1 MELIKK
7 RIQTNVIG
15 KTITDQFIID
25 DDYNVPDSKSD
36 VGRVVA
42 GEGTVK
48 IEEVKRVENYL
59 RVVGKLFFKTLY
71 VTDASVPD
79 LASLQ
84 GQIPFEE
91 MVYLDLDK
99 ESEEEYIVQVAGV
112 EFHSTVIHSRKLSL
126 KAMVDLSIH
135 GEHTGE
141 EEITTGVESEE
152 PIFKKIRPAEPLK
165 LHTSKKD
172 IYRIKEEVTIPGTK
186 ENIGT
191 LIWTDVGLRKIDT
204 KVSQDAITFT
214 GTLQLF
220 VLYKSEEDKTD
231 WVEQTVPFEGSI
243 TCNGAEEGHYHH
255 MYHNLSDVNVEVRMD
270 GDGEMRALGIEA
282 TLEMRVLLYEEEQIE
297 LLEDVYSLAHE
308 CVLEKS
314 PASYEELITQNHSK
328 YKFSERLNLPELKE
342 EILQICH
349 SGGRMQM
356 DRMEVVEGGIQIEGI
371 LYVNFL
377 YVKAND
383 SIPFGMWSGMVPFSY
398 LVECGRNCPNMR
410 YDITANVEQ
419 LSIDMAGSEE
429 VEVKAVLAFQ
439 SFLRSPLQM
448 ETIVQLE
455 FQPFNMDEM
464 DKRPGIIGYITKEGD
479 DLWSLAKRYYTTEE
493 GIMENNHLASRELRP
508 GEKLLIF
515 KENMSIL

>member
-7 RIQTNVIG
+7 EIQTNVIG
-15 KTITDQFIID
+15 KTITDQFVID

-42 GEGTVK
+42 GEGMVTV
-48 IEEVKRVENYL
+48 EEIRRMENYL
-59 RVVGKLFFKTLY
+59 RVAGKLYFKILY
-71 VTDASVPD
+71 VTDAVIPG

-84 GQIPFEE
+84 GQLPFEE
-91 MVYLDLDK
+91 MVYLDK
-99 ESEEEYIVQVAGV
+99 EEGETYIVQVTGV
-112 EFHSTVIHSRKLSL
+112 EFNAAVIHSRKLSL

-135 GEHTGE
+135 SEKTGE
-141 EEITTGVESEE
+141 EEITTDVDGEE
-152 PIFKKIRPAEPLK
+152 RIFKKMRPAELLK
-165 LHTSKKD
+165 FHTGKKD
-172 IYRIKEEVTIPGTK
+172 IYRIKEEIAIPGTK

-191 LIWTDVGLRKIDT
+191 LIWTDVELRKIDT
-204 KVSQDAITFT
+204 KVSQDLISFT

-220 VLYKSEEDKTD
+220 ALYKSEEDKTD

-243 TCNGAEEGHYHH
+243 SCNGAQEGDYHH
-255 MYHNLSDVNVEVRMD
+255 IYHNLSDVNVEVRMD
-270 GDGEMRALGIEA
+270 GDGEMRALGMEA
-282 TLEMRVLLYEEEQIE
+282 TLEMRVFLYEEEQLEI
-297 LLEDVYSLAHE
+297 LEDVYSVEQE
-308 CVLEKS
+308 CVLEKR

-328 YKFSERLNLPELKE
+328 YKFSERLNLPELKD

-349 SGGRMQM
+349 SGGRIQM
-356 DRMEVVEGGIQIEGI
+356 EHMEIAETGIQIEGV

-383 SIPFGMWSGMVPFSY
+383 SIPFGMWSGMLPFSY
-398 LVECGRNCPNMR
+398 LIESGRNCPDMR

-439 SFLRSPLQM
+439 SFLRQPLQT
-448 ETIVQLE
+448 ETIVGLTL
-455 FQPFNMDEM
+455 QPFNDEELQ
-464 DKRPGIIGYITKEGD
+464 KRPGIIGYITKDGD
-479 DLWSLAKRYYTTEE
+479 DLWNLAKRYCTTEE
-493 GIMENNHLASRELRP
+493 SIMENNQLTSRELRA

>member
-15 KTITDQFIID
+15 KTITDQFVID

-36 VGRVVA
+36 VGRVIV

-48 IEEVKRVENYL
+48 VEEVKKVENYL
-59 RVVGKLFFKTLY
+59 RVVGKLFFKILY
-71 VTDASVPD
+71 VTDASVAE

-84 GQIPFEE
+84 GQLPYEE
-91 MVYLDLDK
+91 MVYLDK
-99 ESEEEYIVQVAGV
+99 EDGEEYIVQV
-112 EFHSTVIHSRKLSL
+112 
-126 KAMVDLSIH
+126 
-135 GEHTGE
+135 TGE
-141 EEITTGVESEE
+141 EEITMDVDGEE
-152 PIFKKIRPAEPLK
+152 QIFKKIQSAELLK

-172 IYRIKEEVTIPGTK
+172 IYRMKEEVTIPGTK

-191 LIWTDVGLRKIDT
+191 LIWTDVELRKIDT
-204 KVSQDAITFT
+204 KVSQDAILFT

-220 VLYKSEEDKTD
+220 ALYKSEEDKTD

-255 MYHNLSDVNVEVRMD
+255 MYHNLSDINVEVRMD

-308 CVLEKS
+308 CILERQ

-328 YKFSERLNLPELKE
+328 YKFSERLNLPELKD

-349 SGGRMQM
+349 SGGRMQIEHM
-356 DRMEVVEGGIQIEGI
+356 DVVENGIQIEGV

-383 SIPFGMWSGMVPFSY
+383 GIPFGMWSGMLPFSY
-398 LVECGRNCPNMR
+398 VVESGRDYPEIR
-410 YDITANVEQ
+410 YNITANVEQ

-439 SFLRSPLQM
+439 SFLRLPLQT
-448 ETIVQLE
+448 ETIVQME
-455 FQPFNMDEM
+455 FQPFDEEEM

-479 DLWSLAKRYYTTEE
+479 NLWSLAKRYYTTEE
-493 GIMENNHLASRELRP
+493 GIMENNQLTSRELRS

>member
-15 KTITDQFIID
+15 KTITDQFVID

-42 GEGTVK
+42 GEGAVK
-48 IEEVKRVENYL
+48 VEEVKRVENYL
-59 RVVGKLFFKTLY
+59 QVVGKLFFKILY
-71 VTDASVPD
+71 VTDASVPE

-84 GQIPFEE
+84 GQLPFEE
-91 MVYLDLDK
+91 MVYLDREDG
-99 ESEEEYIVQVAGV
+99 EEYIVRVTGV
-112 EFHSTVIHSRKLSL
+112 EFTATVIHSRKLAL

-135 GEHTGE
+135 GERVGE
-141 EEITTGVESEE
+141 EEITTDVEGDEQ
-152 PIFKKIRPAEPLK
+152 IFKKMQSAELLT

-172 IYRIKEEVTIPGTK
+172 IYRIKEEITIPGTK

-204 KVSQDAITFT
+204 KVSQDAISFT

-220 VLYKSEEDKTD
+220 ALYQSEEGKTD
-231 WVEQTVPFEGSI
+231 WVEQNVPFEGSI
-243 TCNGAEEGHYHH
+243 SCNGAEEGHYHH
-255 MYHNLSDVNVEVRMD
+255 IYHNLNDINVEVRMD

-282 TLEMRVLLYEEEQIE
+282 TLEMRVLLYEEERVE
-297 LLEDVYSLAHE
+297 LLKDMYSLEQE
-308 CVLEKS
+308 CVLEKRPS
-314 PASYEELITQNHSK
+314 FYEELITQNHSK
-328 YKFSERLNLPELKE
+328 YKFSERLNLPELKD

-349 SGGRMQM
+349 SGGRIQM
-356 DRMEVVEGGIQIEGI
+356 EHLEVVGDGIQIEGV

-383 SIPFGMWSGMVPFSY
+383 SVPFGVWSGMLPFSY
-398 LVECGRNCPNMR
+398 LVESGRDCPDMR
-410 YDITANVEQ
+410 YDVTANVEQ

-439 SFLRSPLQM
+439 SFLRSPLQI
-448 ETIVQLE
+448 ETIEQAE
-455 FQPFNMDEM
+455 FRPFNEEEM
-464 DKRPGIIGYITKEGD
+464 NKRPGIIGYITKDGD
-479 DLWSLAKRYYTTEE
+479 DLWSLAKRYYTTEDS
-493 GIMENNHLASRELRP
+493 IMKNNQLETGELRP
-508 GEKLLIF
+508 GQKLLIF

>member
-15 KTITDQFIID
+15 KTITDQFVID

-36 VGRVVA
+36 VGRVIV

-48 IEEVKRVENYL
+48 VEEVKKVENYL
-59 RVVGKLFFKTLY
+59 RVVGKLFFKILY
-71 VTDASVPD
+71 VTDASVSE

-84 GQIPFEE
+84 GQLPYEE
-91 MVYLDLDK
+91 MVYLDK
-99 ESEEEYIVQVAGV
+99 EDGEEYIVQVTGV
-112 EFHSTVIHSRKLSL
+112 EFHATVIHSRKLSL

-135 GEHTGE
+135 AERTGE
-141 EEITTGVESEE
+141 EEITMDVEGEE
-152 PIFKKIRPAEPLK
+152 QIFKKIQSAELLK

-172 IYRIKEEVTIPGTK
+172 IYRMKEEVTIPGTK

-191 LIWTDVGLRKIDT
+191 LIWTDVELRKIDT
-204 KVSQDAITFT
+204 KVSQDVILFT
-214 GTLQLF
+214 GTLQF
-220 VLYKSEEDKTD
+220 FALYKSEEDKTD

-255 MYHNLSDVNVEVRMD
+255 MYYNLSDINVEVRMD

-308 CVLEKS
+308 CILERQ

-328 YKFSERLNLPELKE
+328 YKFSERLTLPELKD

-349 SGGRMQM
+349 SGGRMQIEHM
-356 DRMEVVEGGIQIEGI
+356 DVVENGIQIEGV

-383 SIPFGMWSGMVPFSY
+383 GIPFGMWSGMLPFSY
-398 LVECGRNCPNMR
+398 VVESGRDYPEIR
-410 YDITANVEQ
+410 YNITANVEQ

-439 SFLRSPLQM
+439 SFLRLPLQT
-448 ETIVQLE
+448 ETIVQMEL
-455 FQPFNMDEM
+455 QPFDEEEM

-493 GIMENNHLASRELRP
+493 GIMENNQLTSRELRS